1 MTAAGAGPLD
11 ALPHRDPFRF
21 ITSIDVLE
29 PGEFASG
36 LWVVRG
42 DEGFFAGHFPGR
54 PIVPGVLI
62 GEALAQLSGIAG
74 HKDGLTQGP
83 ESLLSHV
90 NLRFRVPVTPPAQI
104 SLSSRRV
111 RSMGPLSMYDVR
123 ASVGHSVV
131 AEGTIV
137 LGTPSET

>member
-1 MTAAGAGPLD
+1 MAAGTGALD
-11 ALPHRDPFRF
+11 FLPHREPFRF
-21 ITSIDVLE
+21 ITSVDHLE
-29 PGEFASG
+29 PGVCASG

-42 DEGFFAGHFPGR
+42 DEGFFTGHFPGR

-74 HKDGLTQGP
+74 HCGGVETGS
-83 ESLLSHV
+83 EALLSHV
-90 NLRFRVPVTPPAQI
+90 NIRFRAVVAPPARI
-104 SLSSRRV
+104 ALSSRLA
-111 RSMGPLSMYDVR
+111 RSMERLRMYDVS
-123 ASVGHSVV
+123 ASIGNSVV